1 MGRFIE
7 IFSLYELAC
16 VLLPCLLYAA
26 CRRAKERR
34 AGRRI
39 PGVYL
44 GWICAFWV
52 YLWMV
57 FNVTGVG
64 TLEDIM
70 RNMPDVIMGGVNLV
84 PFDSLGI
91 GLALNVVMFMPFGFL
106 LPLIFKDSRSFWKTV
121 SAGAV
126 LSLTIELSQLLNY
139 RTTDVDDLM
148 ANTCGACIGY
158 LVWHAFTKIAGE
170 RLFAA
175 EERKR
180 EALRYVF
187 LAMAGVFFLYR
198 PLSVVNRMM

>member
-126 LSLTIELSQLLNY
+126 LSDRKSTRLNSSH
-139 RTTDVDDLM
+139 
-148 ANTCGACIGY
+148 I
-158 LVWHAFTKIAGE
+158 H
-170 RLFAA
+170 
-175 EERKR
+175 
-180 EALRYVF
+180 
-187 LAMAGVFFLYR
+187 
-198 PLSVVNRMM
+198 

>member
-1 MGRFIE
+1 
-7 IFSLYELAC
+7 
-16 VLLPCLLYAA
+16 
-26 CRRAKERR
+26 
-34 AGRRI
+34 
-39 PGVYL
+39 
-44 GWICAFWV
+44 
-52 YLWMV
+52 
-57 FNVTGVG
+57 
-64 TLEDIM
+64 
-70 RNMPDVIMGGVNLV
+70 
-84 PFDSLGI
+84 
-91 GLALNVVMFMPFGFL
+91 MPFGFL

-198 PLSVVNRMM
+198 PLSVINRMMWLKNYTQSIEWYIIQFSENSIILRKMYFNRLAIKCWYFLCKLYIFAKYKNGRKNRKQNNDWNFGWKIGIVIGLTIFKCKKNLCVIVIMLNSVSI